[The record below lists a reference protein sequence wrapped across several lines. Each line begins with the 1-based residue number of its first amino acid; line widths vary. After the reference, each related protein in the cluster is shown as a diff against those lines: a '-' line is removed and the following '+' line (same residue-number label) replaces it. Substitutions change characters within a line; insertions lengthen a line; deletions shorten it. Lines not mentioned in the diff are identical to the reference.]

1 MINTKKRP
9 IIDADHNSDG
19 SKTIYYF
26 GKVVGHIYP
35 MNIENKQRMKFRA
48 ISNYDDV
55 RHFENEH
62 SATSFLLA
70 SV

>member
-1 MINTKKRP
+1 MTNTTKRQ
-9 IIDADHNSDG
+9 IIDTKDNSDG

-26 GKVVGHIYP
+26 GRVMGHIYP
-35 MNIENKQRMKFRA
+35 IGVKNRHGMKFRA

-55 RHFENEH
+55 RHFETERT
-62 SATSFLLA
+62 ATNFLLA

>member
-1 MINTKKRP
+1 MTDTKRQ
-9 IIDADHNSDG
+9 IIDIKDNNDG

-26 GKVVGHIYP
+26 GRAMGHIYP
-35 MNIENKQRMKFRA
+35 IHMKNRHGMKFRA

-55 RHFENEH
+55 RHFETEG

>member
-1 MINTKKRP
+1 MYDTKKRP
-9 IIDADHNSDG
+9 IIDVDHNPDG

-26 GKVVGHIYP
+26 GRAMGHIYP
-35 MNIENKQRMKFRA
+35 IGVKNSHGMKFRA
-48 ISNYDDV
+48 ISNYDDI
-55 RHFENEH
+55 RHFKTEQ